1 MLKYYH
7 KLNKIAIH
15 SKKDFIFIFQASLIC
30 FRSRGKI
37 YDSSFSGFKI
47 AMAVCK
53 AIGPDES
60 VVDDSYCDPDNRPEK
75 TLMPCNT
82 HPCTAKWVL
91 SWRLACVH
99 VSKNVRSWIF
109 VSKLRY
115 FFFYKRTRGTLRFDK
130 LFADFYARRG
140 SRSLQKSS
148 SIRGLILRMSGF
160 LFISLPRSSLRKRI
174 DPIYFH
180 SRDRCLSMATIW
192 NADDSIFYSYF
203 LNIWYQR
210 CFYYSINVRYEF
222 FIYTLL
228 NLQFAYNKLSQM
240 YLLFSSLISIS
251 WIIPCWK
258 CNVSSQTISSVG
270 MYILVIQTS
279 NIQLRCRGE
288 FEPMAGNFI
297 KAFLIAQPR
306 DRAFRFYES
315 RNVWLQEHVAARV
328 LHVLHSWNRKHS
340 HFWEINAGQSSVSRQ
355 FPRRGRGQ
363 SKQPVPIIVRQS
375 VSVDGV
381 YACVGIRWPM

>member
-60 VVDDSYCDPDNRPEK
+60 VVDDSYCDPDNKPEK

-148 SIRGLILRMSGF
+148 SIRGSSECLDFYSF
-160 LFISLPRSSLRKRI
+160 LFHGHR
-174 DPIYFH
+174 
-180 SRDRCLSMATIW
+180 
-192 NADDSIFYSYF
+192 
-203 LNIWYQR
+203 
-210 CFYYSINVRYEF
+210 
-222 FIYTLL
+222 
-228 NLQFAYNKLSQM
+228 
-240 YLLFSSLISIS
+240 
-251 WIIPCWK
+251 
-258 CNVSSQTISSVG
+258 
-270 MYILVIQTS
+270 
-279 NIQLRCRGE
+279 
-288 FEPMAGNFI
+288 
-297 KAFLIAQPR
+297 
-306 DRAFRFYES
+306 
-315 RNVWLQEHVAARV
+315 
-328 LHVLHSWNRKHS
+328 
-340 HFWEINAGQSSVSRQ
+340 
-355 FPRRGRGQ
+355 
-363 SKQPVPIIVRQS
+363 
-375 VSVDGV
+375 
-381 YACVGIRWPM
+381 